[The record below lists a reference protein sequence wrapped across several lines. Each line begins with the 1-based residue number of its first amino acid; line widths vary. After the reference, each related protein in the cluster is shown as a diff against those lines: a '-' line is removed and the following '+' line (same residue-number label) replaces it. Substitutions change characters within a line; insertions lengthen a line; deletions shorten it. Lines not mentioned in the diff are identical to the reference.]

1 MEKHFELKELQRSAL
16 LEIGSIGA
24 GHAATALSELV
35 DQKVMIAVPRL
46 QVVPVH
52 EVPNLLGGPEE
63 LVAAIYV
70 RVMGDVPG
78 SMLFL
83 VPRESA
89 ISLVDLL
96 QGHDVGTTRVI
107 SDTDEELL
115 KQTGNILAMAY
126 LNSLTRLTD
135 LIFLPAPP
143 AFAFDMVGAILDNI
157 MAEAGM
163 VAEHAIVVSTEF
175 LHIAERVDAMLFFLP
190 KPETLQVILS
200 HLGVE

>member
-1 MEKHFELKELQRSAL
+1 MDKGPALKGIQRDAL

-35 DQKVMIAVPRL
+35 DHKVMINVPTLEITEVHR
-46 QVVPVH
+46 VP
-52 EVPNLLGGPEE
+52 ELMGGPET
-63 LVAAIYV
+63 LVAAVFI
-70 RVMGDVPG
+70 RVLGDVRG

-89 ISLVDLL
+89 LAMVDLL
-96 QGHDVGTTRVI
+96 QGHDLGTTKVV
-107 SDTDEELL
+107 SETDEELL

-135 LIFLPAPP
+135 LVFLPSPP
-143 AFAFDMVGAILDNI
+143 AFAFDMAGAILDSM

-163 VAEHAIVVSTEF
+163 VAEYAIVVSAEF
-175 LHIAERVDAMLFFLP
+175 VHIAGRVNAMLFFLP
-190 KPETLQVILS
+190 KPDSLEVILS
-200 HLGVE
+200 RLGVE

>member
-1 MEKHFELKELQRSAL
+1 MDKEINLKELQRDAL

-35 DQKVMIAVPRL
+35 DQKVRITVPKL
-46 QVVPVH
+46 EIVQVH
-52 EVPNLLGGPEE
+52 EVPELIGGPEM
-63 LVAAIYV
+63 LVAAVYI
-70 RVMGDVPG
+70 RVLGDVRG

-89 ISLVDLL
+89 LAMVDLL
-96 QGHDVGTTRVI
+96 QGHDVGTTKVI
-107 SDTDEELL
+107 GETDEELL

-135 LIFLPAPP
+135 LIFLPSPP
-143 AFAFDMVGAILDNI
+143 AFAFDMAGAILDSI

-163 VAEHAIVVSTEF
+163 VAEQAIVVSTEF
-175 LHIAERVDAMLFFLP
+175 LHIAEKVTAMLFFLP
-190 KPETLQVILS
+190 KPETLDVILS
-200 HLGVE
+200 RLGVG

>member
-1 MEKHFELKELQRSAL
+1 MNEMGLKDLERSAL

-35 DQKVMIAVPRL
+35 DQKVMITVPKL
-46 QVVPVH
+46 QIVPVH
-52 EVPNLLGGPEE
+52 QVPDLVGGPEE

-70 RVMGDVPG
+70 RVMGDVRG

-89 ISLVDLL
+89 IALIDLL
-96 QGHDVGTTRVI
+96 QGHELGQTKVI
-107 SDTDEELL
+107 SETDEELL

-135 LIFLPAPP
+135 LIFLPSPP
-143 AFAFDMVGAILDNI
+143 AFAFDMVGAILDSI
-157 MAEAGM
+157 MTEAGM
-163 VAEHAIVVSTEF
+163 AAEQAIVVSTEF
-175 LHIAERVDAMLFFLP
+175 VHIADHVDAMLFFLP
-190 KPETLQVILS
+190 KPETLSVILA

>member
-1 MEKHFELKELQRSAL
+1 MDKGPALKGIQRDAL

-35 DQKVMIAVPRL
+35 DHKVMINVPTLEITEVHR
-46 QVVPVH
+46 VP
-52 EVPNLLGGPEE
+52 ELMGGPET
-63 LVAAIYV
+63 LVAAVFI
-70 RVMGDVPG
+70 RVLGDVRG

-89 ISLVDLL
+89 LAMVDLL
-96 QGHDVGTTRVI
+96 QGHDLGTTKVV
-107 SDTDEELL
+107 SETDEELL

-135 LIFLPAPP
+135 LVFLPSPP
-143 AFAFDMVGAILDNI
+143 AFAFDMAGAILDSM

-163 VAEHAIVVSTEF
+163 VAEYAIVVSAEF
-175 LHIAERVDAMLFFLP
+175 VHIAGRVNAMLFFLP
-190 KPETLQVILS
+190 KPDSLDVILS
-200 HLGVE
+200 RLGVE

>member
-1 MEKHFELKELQRSAL
+1 LDKGPTLKELQRDAL

-35 DQKVMIAVPRL
+35 DHKVMINVPTLEITEVHR
-46 QVVPVH
+46 VP
-52 EVPNLLGGPEE
+52 ELMGGPET
-63 LVAAIYV
+63 LVAAVFI
-70 RVMGDVPG
+70 RVLGDVRG

-89 ISLVDLL
+89 LSMVDLL
-96 QGHDVGTTRVI
+96 QGHELGTTKVV
-107 SDTDEELL
+107 SETDEELL

-135 LIFLPAPP
+135 LVFLPSTP
-143 AFAFDMVGAILDNI
+143 AFAFDMAGAILDSM

-163 VAEHAIVVSTEF
+163 VAEYAIVVSAEF
-175 LHIAERVDAMLFFLP
+175 VHIAGSVNAMLFFLP
-190 KPETLQVILS
+190 KPDSLDAILS
-200 HLGVE
+200 RLGVE